1 MPRMQTR
8 QVDVR
13 RLELRPTILRA
24 ANAYVAQRHRHLK
37 PVRGC
42 ICVVSVVNGEG
53 ICGVAIVGR
62 PVARLLQ
69 DGYTAE
75 VTRCCT
81 DGTPNACSMLYGAAW
96 RSVRALGYRR
106 LTTYSLPEEGGA
118 SLRAAGSAVGCALDP
133 PVTDR
138 GAVLSADRVVAGRR
152 CLIVPVRLARP
163 DTPVRCR
170 CASAEKGCTA
180 RPSLS
185 RRSAGR
191 CCNGPARRRPGG
203 AR

>member
-1 MPRMQTR
+1 MQTR

-118 SLRAAGSAVGCALDP
+118 SLRAAGFKLVGEAGGGRWDRP
-133 PVTDR
+133 RSQRPRTDEHPVCRKLRWEIT
-138 GAVLSADRVVAGRR
+138 AIQPSKPAGRPPAQR
-152 CLIVPVRLARP
+152 
-163 DTPVRCR
+163 
-170 CASAEKGCTA
+170 
-180 RPSLS
+180 
-185 RRSAGR
+185 AGR
-191 CCNGPARRRPGG
+191 QP
-203 AR
+203 